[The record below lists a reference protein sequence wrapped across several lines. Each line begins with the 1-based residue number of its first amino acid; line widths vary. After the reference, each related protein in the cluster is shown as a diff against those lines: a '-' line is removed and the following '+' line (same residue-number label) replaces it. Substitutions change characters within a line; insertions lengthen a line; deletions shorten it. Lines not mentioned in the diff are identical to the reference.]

1 MYGSTQ
7 GHALGCPVPPVSELT
22 DELLEKGHAAETMDS
37 GTALRRIVRVLLRS
51 PADLLF
57 ARSISHV
64 MHCFKMNKDTGKN
77 RSKAA
82 LSDTYDSRPST
93 WKSLELIQMI
103 LLTPGEPDDRKFA
116 HIASRRIMKTKDA
129 KKALT
134 AKRRTLGKFSLR
146 VLPKN
151 RLEVIA
157 QMEAQVVL
165 RYKQNK
171 SNRSYDVC
179 EPCRSKDFPCTPMT
193 DSKGCTFCELGGVD
207 CKTLVSEVSAAA
219 SPLSP
224 STAGKS
230 APPSGADYPVFL
242 RWHNITSSPSHTSS
256 STEGSGSFSVAGY
269 PEESSYGA
277 FPQLEFVN
285 YGIAEGLTSVA
296 RALPDLRHEYL
307 FTEAVEPKAMQPCS
321 LCWLDSLSGED
332 RCYCP
337 TNEMLSPQERGFES
351 GMAFSSLRYEPSTTI
366 YCQCPPI
373 FAIGFRTGA
382 YIGAPFRHGMKK
394 GIWQ

>member
-1 MYGSTQ
+1 
-7 GHALGCPVPPVSELT
+7 
-22 DELLEKGHAAETMDS
+22 
-37 GTALRRIVRVLLRS
+37 
-51 PADLLF
+51 
-57 ARSISHV
+57 
-64 MHCFKMNKDTGKN
+64 
-77 RSKAA
+77 
-82 LSDTYDSRPST
+82 
-93 WKSLELIQMI
+93 
-103 LLTPGEPDDRKFA
+103 
-116 HIASRRIMKTKDA
+116 MKTKDA

-179 EPCRSKDFPCTPMT
+179 EPVCRSKDFPCTPMT

-351 GMAFSSLRYEPSTTI
+351 GMAFSSLRYEDLFEASA
-366 YCQCPPI
+366 
-373 FAIGFRTGA
+373 AIGND
-382 YIGAPFRHGMKK
+382 PN
-394 GIWQ
+394 